1 MFSAEDIKIQFD
13 YDGPE
18 REDILRCL
26 NMLYSTR
33 EGSQPLDRNF
43 GLNWEFIDKPLP
55 VAQQEYSFEVIRK
68 TREYETRVKVK
79 EVSYVFDG
87 ENGKMKPV
95 IVLAK
100 GGESG

>member
-1 MFSAEDIKIQFD
+1 MFSGENVEIQFD

-26 NMLYSTR
+26 NTLYSTR

-55 VAQQEYSFEVIRK
+55 VAQQEYSFEVIKK
-68 TREYETRVKVK
+68 TREYEARVQVQEVK
-79 EVSYVFDG
+79 YVFDG
-87 ENGKMKPV
+87 MIGKMKPV
-95 IVLAK
+95 ITLTK
-100 GGESG
+100 GG